1 MSLLDPQRIQDTICR
16 GKDIFGMLPEAF
28 NVRFLRLP
36 DTIFRLTSMQYVDL
50 LAQINPEP

>member
-1 MSLLDPQRIQDTICR
+1 MY
-16 GKDIFGMLPEAF
+16 
-28 NVRFLRLP
+28 VLRLP